1 MSGVLDR
8 RRSQLAGVALAACAG
23 LTALAG
29 ASLWLEQVRSGEQ
42 RIALPA
48 FPALEGRTSSL
59 SGIRVLRPEGGWSL
73 VKGVDG
79 RWTMPERAGFPAEQ
93 GAVEQ
98 LLADIARLELVAE
111 RTADP
116 GQYVRLGVG
125 EPREGADGTL
135 LQLIGADGAVVDGAI
150 IGRRGTSL
158 YVRRADG
165 PTVYLA
171 DRDLPL
177 LFQPARLLDLGVL
190 EVGPEQVAS
199 VEAEVDGEAYAILRR
214 PDGGLAPEGG
224 PPGAAATAA
233 GLAITRWQPLDV
245 APASTVATG
254 PADAVHITRLRSGL
268 VLTVQVWRGA
278 AAGEP
283 GWAILSAEGSGA
295 AAEEAARITAWAR
308 GWAFRLAPYDLAD
321 FALPRTSVME
331 PVAADIAMPATADG
345 ATATPDSQVP

>member
-8 RRSQLAGVALAACAG
+8 RRGQLAGVALAVCTG
-23 LTALAG
+23 LVALAG
-29 ASLWLEQVRSGEQ
+29 ASLWLQQVRSGEQ
-42 RIALPA
+42 RIALPG
-48 FPALEGRTSSL
+48 FPALDGRAAEL
-59 SGIRVLRPEGGWSL
+59 AGIRVLRPEGGWSL
-73 VKGVDG
+73 VKGTDG
-79 RWTMPERAGFPAEQ
+79 RWAMPERAGFPAAQ

-98 LLADIARLELVAE
+98 LLADIAQLQLVAE

-135 LQLIGADGAVVDGAI
+135 LQLIGADGSVVDGAM

-177 LFQPARLLDLGVL
+177 LFQPASLLDLGVL
-190 EVGPEQVAS
+190 EVGPEQIAS
-199 VEAEVDGEAYAILRR
+199 VEVTVDGESYAILRR
-214 PDGGLAPEGG
+214 PDGGFAPDGG

-233 GLAITRWQPLDV
+233 ALAITRWHPLDV
-245 APASTVATG
+245 APASAVATG
-254 PADAVHITRLRSGL
+254 APDAVHVTRLRGGL
-268 VLTVQVWRGA
+268 ILTVQVWRGA

-283 GWAILSAEGSGA
+283 GWAMLAAEGTGPA
-295 AAEEAARITAWAR
+295 AGEVARINGWAR

-321 FALPRTSVME
+321 FALPRASVMQ
-331 PVAADIAMPATADG
+331 PVAADVAMPMAPDG
-345 ATATPDSQVP
+345 TPAPDGPVP

>member
-8 RRSQLAGVALAACAG
+8 RRGQLAGVALAACAG
-23 LTALAG
+23 LVALAG
-29 ASLWLEQVRSGEQ
+29 AGLWLQQVRSGEQ
-42 RIALPA
+42 RIALPG
-48 FPALEGRTSSL
+48 FPALDGRAGGLT
-59 SGIRVLRPEGGWSL
+59 GIRVLRPEGGWSL
-73 VKGVDG
+73 VKGADG
-79 RWTMPERAGFPAEQ
+79 GWTMPERAGFPAAQ
-93 GAVEQ
+93 AAVEQ
-98 LLADIARLELVAE
+98 LLADIARLTLVAE

-135 LQLIGADGAVVDGAI
+135 LQLVGPDGAVVDGAI

-177 LFQPARLLDLGVL
+177 LFQPASLLDLGVL
-190 EVGPEQVAS
+190 EVGPEQIAS
-199 VEAEVDGEAYAILRR
+199 VEATVDGQSYAVLRR
-214 PDGGLAPEGG
+214 PDGGFAPDGG

-233 GLAITRWQPLDV
+233 ALALTRWQPLDV
-245 APASTVATG
+245 APASQIATG
-254 PADAVHITRLRSGL
+254 APDAVHVTRLRGGL

-278 AAGEP
+278 DAGEP
-283 GWAILSAEGSGA
+283 GWATLAAEGTGTA
-295 AAEEAARITAWAR
+295 AGEAARINGRAS

-321 FALPRTSVME
+321 FALPRASVME
-331 PVAADIAMPATADG
+331 PAAADVTMPAAPDDSAGPDG
-345 ATATPDSQVP
+345 PVP